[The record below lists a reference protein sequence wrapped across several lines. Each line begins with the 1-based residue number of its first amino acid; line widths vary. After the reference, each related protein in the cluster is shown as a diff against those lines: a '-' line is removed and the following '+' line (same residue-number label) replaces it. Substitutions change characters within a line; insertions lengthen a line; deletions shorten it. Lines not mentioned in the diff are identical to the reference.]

1 VNQAPPTAIPVANPD
16 TGLLE
21 DVLLEVAGRT
31 RHLCGRDG
39 ETGLETAVRNA
50 LAAHEVP
57 VFLGFGLGRG
67 PAAALSG
74 GADRAVVVDLESR
87 ILEVTLPASGLASDS
102 RLVIVSDPDPEGA
115 AQKVLTH
122 LPAASEA
129 RIRVIAHP
137 AYLRLNRAYY
147 TAVADRLHARAAFRR
162 RVNYSKFTKAKPRV
176 LLVQSRYFLVAE
188 VAAALK
194 RLEIP
199 THCLPLTDLERGQT
213 RFIEALLHA
222 ITTFRPDFLL
232 TINHLG
238 LDREGRLL
246 SLLEDLNLPLAS
258 WFVDNPQ
265 LILHDFPHQ
274 TSPWCTVFTWDRDT
288 VPWLA
293 DMGFSRSFFLPL
305 ATDPERFHP
314 PRPADPP
321 PDPAW
326 TADVSFVGS
335 SMVRQVREALSRMSG
350 FPGLVHGF
358 ESLAAQFAHS
368 SSRNVGRFLKEAHP
382 QRYQD
387 YVNLPD
393 VRKRLDFELLMTWEA
408 TRQYR
413 TRCVTE
419 ILPFSP
425 VIAGDS
431 LWHETLPSRPAWR
444 HVPRLDYYRDLPRFY
459 PLSKIGLNCTSMQM
473 KGAINQRVFDIPACG
488 GFVLTDR
495 REQLDSAFE
504 PDETAC
510 YEDPSELAGLVRHYL
525 ATPYARQRITRKAQK
540 RILADHTYVN
550 RLSSLIGVMRRD
562 YS

>member
-1 VNQAPPTAIPVANPD
+1 MNQAPPTAIPVSNPD

-21 DVLLEVAGRT
+21 DVLIEVAGRT
-31 RHLCGRDG
+31 RHLCGRAG
-39 ETGLETAVRNA
+39 ETGLEAAVHEA
-50 LAAHEVP
+50 FAAHEIP

-74 GADRAVVVDLESR
+74 GAARAVVVDLESR
-87 ILEVTLPASGLASDS
+87 ILEVTLPASGLAADP
-102 RLVIVSDPDPEGA
+102 RLVIVSDADPGEA
-115 AQKVLTH
+115 AQQVLAH

-129 RIRVIAHP
+129 RIKVIAHP
-137 AYLRLNRAYY
+137 AYIRLNRAYY

-162 RVNYSKFTKAKPRV
+162 RVNYSKFSTAKPRV

-188 VAAALK
+188 VLAALQ

-213 RFIEALLHA
+213 RFVEALLQA
-222 ITTFRPDFLL
+222 VTTFRPDFLL

-246 SLLEDLNLPLAS
+246 DLLEELNLPLAS

-265 LILHDFPHQ
+265 LILHDFPRQ
-274 TSPWCTVFTWDRDT
+274 ASPWCTVFTWDRDT
-288 VPWLA
+288 LPWLS

-305 ATDPERFHP
+305 ATDPERFRP
-314 PRPADPP
+314 PCPADPP
-321 PDPAW
+321 PDSAW
-326 TADVSFVGS
+326 AADVSFVGS

-350 FPGLVHGF
+350 FPGLVRDY
-358 ESLAAQFAHS
+358 ESLAAQFSHS
-368 SSRNVGRFLKEAHP
+368 PSRHVGLFLKKAHP
-382 QRYQD
+382 ERYQD
-387 YVNLPD
+387 YTNLPD

-431 LWHETLPSRPAWR
+431 LWHHTLPSRPSWR

-459 PLSKIGLNCTSMQM
+459 PLSKVSLNCTSMQM

-488 GFVLTDR
+488 GFVITDR
-495 REQLDSAFE
+495 RDQLDFVFE
-504 PDETAC
+504 PDETAW
-510 YEDPSELAGLVRHYL
+510 YEDPAEIADLVRHYL
-525 ATPYARQRITRKAQK
+525 ASPGARQNITMKAQK
-540 RILADHTYVN
+540 RILADHTYAH
-550 RLSSLIGVMRRD
+550 RLSSLLGVMRRE